1 MVQKMPVLFI
11 GHGSPMNAIEKNEF
25 SSSWGRL
32 AGIIP
37 RPKAILC
44 ISAHWLKEGSAV
56 TAMRQPKTIHDFYG
70 FPAKLYKAR
79 YPAKGSL
86 LLAKE
91 IKRFVKTVNVD
102 LDHEWGLDHGT
113 WSVLRNMYPKADIPV
128 VQLSLDYQLSLDKVF
143 RIGKELGKLRKKG
156 ILIIG
161 SGNLVHNLMV
171 MREGK
176 PYSWAVEFDNIVKN
190 NLARKDYGSM
200 INYTKYPSSASA
212 HPTNDHYIP
221 LIYVIGAALG
231 EKPKFFN
238 EKIVYGS
245 VSMRCAAFGI

>member
-79 YPAKGSL
+79 YPAKGL
-86 LLAKE
+86 LSLAKE
-91 IKRFVKTVNVD
+91 IKRSVKTVKVD

-128 VQLSLDYQLSLDKVF
+128 LQLSLDYQLSLDKLF
-143 RIGKELGKLRKKG
+143 KIGRELSGLRKRG
-156 ILIIG
+156 VLIIG
-161 SGNLVHNLMV
+161 SGNLVNNLMV
-171 MREGK
+171 MNLGAK
-176 PYSWAVEFDNIVKN
+176 PYRWAVDFDNFVFDS
-190 NLARKDYGSM
+190 L
-200 INYTKYPSSASA
+200 
-212 HPTNDHYIP
+212 
-221 LIYVIGAALG
+221 
-231 EKPKFFN
+231 
-238 EKIVYGS
+238 
-245 VSMRCAAFGI
+245 